1 MKISFLF
8 ALLKKKQS
16 HADSNHAQ
24 RVVHEREQRTQVQ
37 MERRNGSERVSR
49 WYSFLKMVSFLR
61 RRRHYARDFVLV
73 FLVTPFFTDLK
84 IHFDIICSSH

>member
-1 MKISFLF
+1 MPTQITPNVSFT
-8 ALLKKKQS
+8 
-16 HADSNHAQ
+16 N
-24 RVVHEREQRTQVQ
+24 
-37 MERRNGSERVSR
+37 VSR
-49 WYSFLKMVSFLR
+49 EYRLKWRDEKALTECQDGILFLKMVSFLR